1 MIKLAKGGKILS
13 YIFAFM
19 IALSVVAAVFTG
31 NGEKLSQSITDGVQD
46 SAELLI
52 SVGSMM
58 CLWCG
63 IMEIAKQSGLM
74 KKVADVLSVVLRKLY
89 PDVDKN
95 SKAFEYICMNVSA
108 NMLGLGNAATPMG
121 LKAIS
126 ELNAN
131 NKTDTATDS
140 MITLV
145 VMNTASVQLIPTT
158 VCMLRASN
166 SSKSPFDIIF
176 CVWLS
181 SAMALFVALFSSKIL
196 SKAGSRRCTL

>member
-31 NGEKLSQSITDGVQD
+31 NGEILSQSITDGVQD

-131 NKTDTATDS
+131 NKTDTATD
-140 MITLV
+140 
-145 VMNTASVQLIPTT
+145 
-158 VCMLRASN
+158 
-166 SSKSPFDIIF
+166 
-176 CVWLS
+176 
-181 SAMALFVALFSSKIL
+181 
-196 SKAGSRRCTL
+196 

>member
-1 MIKLAKGGKILS
+1 MS

-19 IALSVVAAVFTG
+19 IALSVLTAIFTG
-31 NGEKLSQSITDGVQD
+31 NGEALSQSITDGAQD
-46 SAELLI
+46 AVSLLI
-52 SVGSMM
+52 SIGAMI

-74 KKVADVLSVVLRKLY
+74 EKVADVLSVLLKRLY

-95 SKAFEYICMNVSA
+95 SKAFHYICMNVSA

-131 NKTDTATDS
+131 SKTDTATDS

-158 VCMLRASN
+158 VCMLRAAN
-166 SSKSPFDIIF
+166 GSSSPFDIIF
-176 CVWLS
+176 CVWVS
-181 SAMALFVALFSSKIL
+181 SAAALTVALISSKIMC
-196 SKAGSRRCTL
+196 KAGRRKCTL